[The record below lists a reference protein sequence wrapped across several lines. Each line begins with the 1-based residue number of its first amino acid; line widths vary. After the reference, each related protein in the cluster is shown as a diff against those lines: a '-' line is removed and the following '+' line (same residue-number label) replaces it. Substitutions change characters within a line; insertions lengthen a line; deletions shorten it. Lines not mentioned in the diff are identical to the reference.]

1 MSEHE
6 HSRRVTEPLIV
17 TAGTVDVFT
26 VREDGLRSP
35 LATVDQGEWIL
46 PLTMETLAVARL
58 KSSMEPVTDRGPSP
72 EDVRVFASRVSV
84 TTPTVAPDADVAAI
98 SAAVAERLEL
108 TAALREASVHESL
121 AATEDRVAHA
131 IDRSAYSSVELTEP
145 PTIRT
150 SIPLVAVMH
159 ILGNAQGFEVI
170 DPTRHELETT
180 DDPIRLIAHRSSVP
194 YRPVTLPDDWMSE
207 SSGTYLAFLAEGNEY
222 VPVALVPRGKKYTI
236 QRSTDLHP
244 QPITPDVLD
253 RLERVV
259 VEFYAPLAPNSPVTT
274 REVIRL
280 GMHNSGWLWTISLL
294 MAAGVALL
302 GLLTPILTNVI
313 IGTIIPQGQGRLL
326 VQVGAALVLAAAVSF
341 VFLLVQNYA
350 VSAISQRATRSMQS
364 AFWDRL
370 LNLPTTFYRE
380 YSSGD
385 LTVRVMAVDALQT
398 LVSVQV
404 VSAVLAAVFGL
415 VNLVLMW
422 TYSPPLAIAA
432 TIFLA
437 VTVVLLWLALR
448 SMGRLAIDSLSAM
461 RKAAAWMQ
469 QLLSGIVKIR
479 IAGAESRMAADYLDL
494 ARAQTVANAQQTLV
508 LGRISAW
515 FAFAA
520 SAATALFA
528 LVIWRGWTPDG
539 APVSTADFMA
549 FSSAYGLAFAAIAGL
564 SALIMPLAMAGP
576 IFSLL
581 RPIMETVPETGGHLQ
596 DPGRLRGHIE
606 LKDVEFR
613 YTEDG
618 PLILKGLSLDIQPG
632 EMVALV
638 GPSGAGKS
646 TITRLLLGFEKPA
659 SGQVLFDGRNIEDLD
674 PTLLRSQMG
683 VVVQTGKIIRGSI
696 MRNILGSTSSNMDVA
711 WEAAEKAALADDIR
725 AMPMKME
732 TIVDPTNISG
742 GQAQRILL
750 ARALARRPSI
760 VILDEATSALDNKA
774 QSQITA
780 AMNELAATR
789 IVIAHRLSTIRQAD
803 RIVVLVDGREAE
815 MGTFDE
821 LMERDGVFASLVK
834 RQMA

>member
-6 HSRRVTEPLIV
+6 HGIRVTEPLIV
-17 TAGTVDVFT
+17 THGAVDVFT
-26 VREDGLRSP
+26 VRADGLRSP
-35 LATVDQGEWIL
+35 LATMEQGEWIL
-46 PLTMETLAVARL
+46 PLSMETVAVTRL
-58 KSSMEPVTDRGPSP
+58 VSSVEPAGRTPSP
-72 EDVRVFASRVSV
+72 DDVRCFASRVSV
-84 TTPTVAPDADVAAI
+84 TTPSISPDADVEAI
-98 SAAVAERLEL
+98 SAAVVERLEM

-121 AATEDRVAHA
+121 AATAHHVAHA
-131 IDRSAYSSVELTEP
+131 IERSAYSATELAEP
-145 PTIRT
+145 PNVRT
-150 SIPLVAVMH
+150 SIPLVAVVH
-159 ILGNAQGFEVI
+159 LLGQAQGFQVN

-180 DDPIRLIAHRSSVP
+180 DDAIRLIAHRSSVP
-194 YRPVTLPDDWMSE
+194 YRPVTLTDGWTEEATGS
-207 SSGTYLAFLAEGNEY
+207 YLAFLEEDGDF
-222 VPVALVPRGKKYTI
+222 VPVALVHRGKGYTM

-244 QPITPDVLD
+244 QPVTPEALA
-253 RLERVV
+253 RLERVGI
-259 VEFYAPLAPNSPVTT
+259 EFYAPLPPDRPVTT

-280 GMHNSGWLWTISLL
+280 GMHGSGRLWLLTLL
-294 MAAGVALL
+294 MAGGVALL

-313 IGTIIPQGQGRLL
+313 IGQIIPQSQGRLL
-326 VQVGAALVLAAAVSF
+326 IQVGAALVLAAGVSF
-341 VFLLVQNYA
+341 IFLLVQNYA
-350 VSAISQRATRSMQS
+350 VSAISQSATRSMQS
-364 AFWDRL
+364 AFWGRL
-370 LNLPTTFYRE
+370 LTLPTTFYRQ

-422 TYSPPLAIAA
+422 TYSPALAIAA

-437 VTVVLLWLALR
+437 LTILLLWLTLR
-448 SMGRLAIDSLSAM
+448 SMGHLAIESLTAM
-461 RKAAAWMQ
+461 RRATAWMQ
-469 QLLSGIVKIR
+469 QLLNGIVKIR

-494 ARAQTVANAQQTLV
+494 ARAQSVAGSRQTLA

-520 SAATALFA
+520 SGATALFA
-528 LVIWRGWTPDG
+528 LVVWRGWTPDG
-539 APVSTADFMA
+539 ASIDTADFMA
-549 FSSAYGLAFAAIAGL
+549 FSSAYGMAFAAIAGL
-564 SALIMPLAMAGP
+564 SALLVPLATAGP

-581 RPIMETVPETGGHLQ
+581 RPIMDTVPESGGNLQ
-596 DPGRLRGHIE
+596 DPGRLTGHIE
-606 LKDVEFR
+606 LRELEFR

-618 PLILKGLSLDIQPG
+618 PLILKGLNLTMQPG

-646 TITRLLLGFEKPA
+646 TITRLLLGFEKA
-659 SGQVLFDGRNIEDLD
+659 DSGQVLFDGRNIEDID
-674 PTLLRSQMG
+674 PTLLRAQMG
-683 VVVQTGKIIRGSI
+683 VVVQSGKIIRGSI
-696 MRNILGSTSSNMDVA
+696 MRNILGSASGDVDLA
-711 WEAAEKAALADDIR
+711 WEAAEQAALADDIR

-732 TIVDPTNISG
+732 TIVDPSNISG

-774 QSQITA
+774 QAQITA
-780 AMNELAATR
+780 AMNELSATR

-803 RIVVLVDGREAE
+803 RIVVMVDGREAE
-815 MGTFDE
+815 MGSFDE
-821 LMERDGVFASLVK
+821 LMERNGVFASLVK